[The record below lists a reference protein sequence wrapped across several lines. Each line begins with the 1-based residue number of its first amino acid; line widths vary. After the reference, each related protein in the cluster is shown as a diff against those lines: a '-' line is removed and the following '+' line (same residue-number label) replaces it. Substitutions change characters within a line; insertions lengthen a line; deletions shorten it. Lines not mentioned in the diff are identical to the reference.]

1 MRPSDRSPKC
11 RNQNPSNSSP
21 KVRTK
26 RRRVRKTLLSR
37 SWSKLLTVAKSL
49 IMALHTRTTPKPHFR
64 STTTTN
70 PETASLNSSSSKE
83 VSRSSIDHRTT
94 IDNHITRISLRTSSS
109 STTLKRSRSTQ
120 PNTSHLTR
128 STLLPS
134 SSNTM
139 R

>member
-11 RNQNPSNSSP
+11 RNQNPSNSL

-70 PETASLNSSSSKE
+70 PETASLNSSSSSKE